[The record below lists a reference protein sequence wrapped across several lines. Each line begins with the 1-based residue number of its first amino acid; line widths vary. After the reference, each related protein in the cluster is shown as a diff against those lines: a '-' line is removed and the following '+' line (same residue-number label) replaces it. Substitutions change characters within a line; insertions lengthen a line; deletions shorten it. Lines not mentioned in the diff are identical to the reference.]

1 MCLGENR
8 EYRKKDFKS
17 SIEIL
22 QNKKKKFMLK
32 IAYFVLGGNN
42 ITELKVFIKR
52 KLLSMKDREILN

>member
-22 QNKKKKFMLK
+22 QNKKKFMLK
-32 IAYFVLGGNN
+32 IAYFVLGENN